1 MANKML
7 RRTVEREFEI
17 IGEAMSRIKKLNKS
31 IVTDLNFYYICLKY
45 NDMETIIIKP
55 KNKNS
60 IAFLKH
66 LLQGLNDVE
75 SFEIVKTSDTRKKVI
90 AKTNKEPK
98 DELLESIHEAQ
109 TGKTKEMNNIEEYFK
124 NIRKRANVKKLIKS
138 IVTDLNFYYICLK

>member
-1 MANKML
+1 
-7 RRTVEREFEI
+7 
-17 IGEAMSRIKKLNKS
+17 
-31 IVTDLNFYYICLKY
+31 
-45 NDMETIIIKP
+45 METIIIKP

-66 LLQGLNDVE
+66 LLQGLDDVE

-124 NIRKRANVKKLIKS
+124 NIRKRANV
-138 IVTDLNFYYICLK
+138 